1 MKLLLLLAASFS
13 LVLSSQAQEE
23 ARFHQVF
30 EAKNIKKIA
39 VKIDESQHS
48 LNIKETYSSVVI
60 VEVILQSTTKKSS
73 ELAEIAR
80 SGEYQLTPEIKKNT
94 LYLYPNKDRQNQ
106 FSPRPLKNDIQVIYN
121 ISVPEYI
128 EF

>member
-1 MKLLLLLAASFS
+1 MKLLLLLAATF
-13 LVLSSQAQEE
+13 LLALSSQAQQE

-30 EAKNIKKIA
+30 EAKNIQKIA

-60 VEVILQSTTKKSS
+60 VEVILQSNTKKTS

-80 SGEYQLTPEIKKNT
+80 SGAYQLTPEIKKNT
-94 LYLYPNKDRQNQ
+94 LYLYPNKDSQNQ
-106 FSPRPLKNDIQVIYN
+106 FSPSPLKDDVQVIYN
-121 ISVPEYI
+121 ISVPEYV

>member
-1 MKLLLLLAASFS
+1 MKILLIFCATFLLA
-13 LVLSSQAQEE
+13 LSAQSQQE

-30 EAKNIKKIA
+30 EAKNIQKIA

-60 VEVILQSTTKKSS
+60 VEVILQSNSKKSS

-80 SGEYQLTPEIKKNT
+80 SGEYQLTPEIKKNI
-94 LYLYPNKDRQNQ
+94 LYLSPAKDRQSQ
-106 FSPRPLKNDIQVIYN
+106 FLPRPLKDDIQIIYN
-121 ISVPEYI
+121 ISVPEYV

>member
-1 MKLLLLLAASFS
+1 MKLLLLFAATFLLA
-13 LVLSSQAQEE
+13 LSSQAQQE

-30 EAKNIKKIA
+30 EAQNIKKIA
-39 VKIDESQHS
+39 AKIDESQHS

-60 VEVILQSTTKKSS
+60 VEIILQSNTKKTS

-80 SGEYQLTPEIKKNT
+80 SGEYQLSPEIKKNT
-94 LYLYPNKDRQNQ
+94 LYLYSNKDRQNQ
-106 FSPRPLKNDIQVIYN
+106 FSPRPLKDDVQVIYN